1 MRKVVII
8 GATSG
13 IGRELA
19 MIYAAKGYLVGATG
33 RRLEM
38 LLSLQKKFPAR
49 IIIAPFDVTGKE
61 NIIHLQRLIEKLDGL
76 DILLYN
82 SGYGELSKD
91 LDWDIEKQTTDIN
104 VNGFVEIVCYA
115 FNYFKNQ
122 GHGQIA
128 CTSSVS
134 STRGNPHNPAY
145 SASKAYESIYMEGL
159 FLKAHKLKANIIITD
174 IQPGFVDTGMAK
186 GKGIFWMSKPKE
198 AAMQIFKAIEAK
210 KRKAYITRR
219 WWIIAKVMKWMPMW
233 IYKRIV

>member
-1 MRKVVII
+1 MRKIIII

-19 MIYAAKGYLVGATG
+19 MLFASKGYKVGATG
-33 RRLEM
+33 RRKDM
-38 LLSLQKKFPAR
+38 LLSLQKKYPDN
-49 IIIAPFDVTGKE
+49 IVIAPFDVTGKE
-61 NIIHLQRLIEKLDGL
+61 NILSLQRLIEKLGGI
-76 DILLYN
+76 DILMYN
-82 SGYGELSKD
+82 SGFGEVSKD

-122 GHGQIA
+122 GYGQIA
-128 CTSSVS
+128 CTSSVAS
-134 STRGNPHNPAY
+134 IRGNPHNPAY
-145 SASKAYESIYMEGL
+145 SASKAFESIYMEGL
-159 FLKAHKLKANIIITD
+159 FLKAYKLKADITITD

-186 GKGIFWMSKPKE
+186 GKGIFWMSKPSV
-198 AAMQIFKAIEAK
+198 AALQIYHAIEAK

-219 WWIIAKVMKWMPMW
+219 WWIIAKLMKWMPMF